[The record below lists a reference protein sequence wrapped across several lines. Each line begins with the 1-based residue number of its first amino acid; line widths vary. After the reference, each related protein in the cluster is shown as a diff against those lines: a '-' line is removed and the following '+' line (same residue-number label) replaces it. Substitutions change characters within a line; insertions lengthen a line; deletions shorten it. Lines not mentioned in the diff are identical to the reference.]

1 MNNEEKILK
10 ILSEMQD
17 DLQGIKA
24 EQQEMKAD
32 LQDVKAEQQEMK
44 VDLQGMK
51 AEQQEMKADL
61 QGMKAEQ
68 QEMKAD
74 LQSVKAEQQGMKAEQ
89 LSTNQRLDRIEQ
101 EVRKTSIIIENEIQP
116 NIKLLAEGHGG
127 IIQRLDKIEDKVS
140 EIDDIKSTVAVL
152 KLISVKNKQWPANK

>member
-1 MNNEEKILK
+1 MSNEEKILK
-10 ILSEMQD
+10 ILSEMQAD
-17 DLQGIKA
+17 F
-24 EQQEMKAD
+24 QE
-32 LQDVKAEQQEMK
+32 
-44 VDLQGMK
+44 MK

-61 QGMKAEQ
+61 QEMKVDFQEMKAEQ
-68 QEMKAD
+68 QEMKSD
-74 LQSVKAEQQGMKAEQ
+74 LVEVKAEQQGMKVDLLGVKEAQ

-116 NIKLLAEGHGG
+116 NIKLLAEGHSGV
-127 IIQRLDKIEDKVS
+127 IQRLDKIEEKVS